1 MPGIDPLAFIIISAA
16 FGSLCAFILF
26 VLGSGFLRD
35 IRGLTRWGTACVIM
49 AAAALLFALRGFI
62 PVFFSS
68 FLPNLLVG
76 TGVIAMHGSLSEFGG
91 LRRQEKRLIPL
102 LVVAAFAL
110 SWSTFAKDDY
120 QARVIIMSSMLTALF
135 AACGLVTHRLSRKGF
150 AEWFTAAVF
159 FATSA
164 VMLVRCIAAFC
175 QVNGMTVNTD
185 TSLVHSVYMGT
196 FAFSIVAL
204 SIGFMLMTNRALHT
218 RLESLATRDQ
228 MTGTYRRDAFLAL
241 LDREV
246 AESIR
251 ARRPMSVLIMDLD
264 NFKDINDRH
273 GHLVGDQ
280 VITDFSSKVMGILR
294 RGDLFGRYGG
304 EEFLVLLPDTAE
316 ADARAAAD
324 RIRAIAGE
332 SRSDDIPAYT
342 VSIGVASLGP
352 GRVDSAALIQAA
364 DKALYAA
371 KKAGKNRVQ
380 VDDGQPSDSE
390 GFDPANP
397 SRTKISK

>member
-1 MPGIDPLAFIIISAA
+1 
-16 FGSLCAFILF
+16 
-26 VLGSGFLRD
+26 
-35 IRGLTRWGTACVIM
+35 M
-49 AAAALLFALRGFI
+49 ATAALLFALRGYI

-91 LRRQEKRLIPL
+91 LRRQEKCLIPL
-102 LVVAAFAL
+102 LVVTAFAL
-110 SWSTFAKDDY
+110 SWATFAKDDY

-150 AEWFTAAVF
+150 AEWFTATVF

-164 VMLVRCIAAFC
+164 VTLVRCIAAFS
-175 QVNGMTVNTD
+175 QVTGLTANTD
-185 TSLVHSVYMGT
+185 SSLIHSVYMGT

-246 AESIR
+246 AESKR
-251 ARRPMSVLIMDLD
+251 TPRSMSVLIMDLD
-264 NFKDINDRH
+264 NFKDINDQH

-280 VITDFSSKVMGILR
+280 VITDFSSKVTGILR

-304 EEFLVLLPDTAE
+304 EEFLVMLPDTAE

-324 RIRAIAGE
+324 RIRAIAAE
-332 SRSDDIPAYT
+332 TWSVAIPAYT

-364 DKALYAA
+364 DKALYVA

-380 VDDGQPSDSE
+380 VDDRQPLDSKE
-390 GFDPANP
+390 SGPASP
-397 SRTKISK
+397 GRVEK